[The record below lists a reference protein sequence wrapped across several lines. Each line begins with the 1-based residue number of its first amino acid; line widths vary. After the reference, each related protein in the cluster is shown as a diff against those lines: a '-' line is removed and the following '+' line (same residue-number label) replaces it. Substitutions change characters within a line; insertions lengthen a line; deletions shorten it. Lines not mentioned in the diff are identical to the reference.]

1 MRKKEHWLITTAHLK
16 EGLWFREEADF
27 KVAMNYVAI
36 QAHCGGVAILA
47 FILMSNHVHFV
58 VQGAREEADEFINAF
73 KQRYSMYYCHKY
85 GNKEFLRR
93 NDVDIKNIPQG
104 DEALERAVAYV
115 QMNCV
120 AAGICAH
127 PSQYPWGTGNAFF
140 SAARLGGR
148 YMGTLSMRARIRL
161 AHSNKVTLPEC
172 WRISDEGYILPQ
184 SYVDISSVERT
195 FHSANRMNYFLQSSS
210 KAKKRL
216 ETAEEGLPA
225 LRDQSILA
233 VLPDLCRSLF
243 GKSRYADLMPEQQS
257 ELVRQ
262 IRYRFSANV
271 NQVARVCEI
280 SYADA
285 AKMMDSL

>member
-1 MRKKEHWLITTAHLK
+1 MRTIEYWLITTAHLK

-36 QAHCGGVAILA
+36 QAHCGRVAILA

-58 VQGAREEADEFINAF
+58 AEGTREDAEKFINAF
-73 KQRYSMYYCHKY
+73 KQRYSMYYCRKY
-85 GNKEFLRR
+85 GDKEFLRR

-140 SAARLGGR
+140 NAAHMSGR
-148 YMGTLSMRARIRL
+148 YLGTLSKRARIRL
-161 AHSNKVTLPEC
+161 SHSNKVTLPDG
-172 WRISDEGYILPQ
+172 WRISEEGYILPQ
-184 SYVDISSVERT
+184 SYVDISSVEST
-195 FHSANRMNYFLQSSS
+195 FRSANRMNYFLQSSS
-210 KAKKRL
+210 KARKRL
-216 ETAEEGLPA
+216 ETSEDGLPA
-225 LRDQSILA
+225 FRDQSILA

-243 GKSRYADLMPEQQS
+243 GRSRYADLMPEQQS

-271 NQVARVCEI
+271 NQVARVCDI

-285 AKMMDSL
+285 AKMMDGV